1 MDKTTVYFPAELK
14 ESLRK
19 MAREIRISEA
29 ELIRRAVGEMVA
41 RRPRPRPRI
50 PLSDSGLGDA
60 SFAERA
66 DELLDGLG
74 RQ

>member
-1 MDKTTVYFPAELK
+1 MT
-14 ESLRK
+14 
-19 MAREIRISEA
+19 REIHISEA
-29 ELIRRAVGEMVA
+29 EPIRRAVGETAA

-60 SFAERA
+60 AFAERA